1 MILRPTPLSS
11 NNFTFKNNQFIGEI
25 SQFNGM
31 EFERVYDDA
40 CDVGFSVISAK
51 TGKHAVFAFDKKETD
66 GENELIAFHFVCVT
80 PGLKNLKAVLF
91 ND

>member
-11 NNFTFKNNQFIGEI
+11 NNFTFKDNKFIGEL
-25 SQFNGM
+25 SQFRGTR
-31 EFERVYDDA
+31 FERVYDDA
-40 CDVGFSVISAK
+40 CDVGFSVISVK
-51 TGKHAVFAFDKKETD
+51 TGKHAVFALDRYETD
-66 GENELIAFHFVCVT
+66 SENDLIAMHFVCVT